1 MDRILVV
8 DDNRNICT
16 VLRDLLE
23 REGLRVQ
30 VAHSYEQALD
40 FVEGDDL
47 SLIVTDLKMPGKS
60 GMDLL
65 TYSRE
70 RRPEVPVIMIT
81 AFGNIE
87 AAVTAMKNG
96 AFDFITKPID
106 EGELLNAVNRA
117 ISEYDVNKNM
127 VSEFFEKDE
136 DFSVDFIG
144 TTPAVQEILQ
154 TVRKIGPTDST
165 VLITGETGVG
175 KELIAR
181 ALHLASGRRDK
192 PFVKI
197 HCAAI
202 PENLVES
209 ELFGYER
216 GAFTG
221 AVSSKPG
228 RFEIA
233 HGGTLFLDEVG
244 EIPPHIQVK
253 LLAVLQDK
261 AFERVGGVKTIN
273 VDIRIIAATNI
284 DLRAAVASGNF
295 RSDFYY
301 RLNVVPVHIPPLRD
315 RKDDIIQQASY
326 FLMNFSKKHGKA
338 FAEIPTEIM
347 TAFFSY
353 DWPGNVRELENVIER
368 LVLLSEG
375 STLST
380 EFLPPEL
387 LVWEVPREATGL
399 KDVVGDVS
407 KAAEKQLIMDA
418 LDKTDQNR
426 TRAADLLGISRRTL
440 QKKIKEYDL

>member
-8 DDNRNICT
+8 DDSRNVCT
-16 VLRDLLE
+16 VLSDLLE
-23 REGLRVQ
+23 REGYQVQ
-30 VAHSYEQALD
+30 VAHSYDQALD
-40 FVEGDDL
+40 YIEGDDL
-47 SLIVTDLKMPGKS
+47 SVVITDLKMPGRS

-65 TYSRE
+65 AYSRN

-87 AAVTAMKNG
+87 AAVAAMKSG

-106 EGELLNAVNRA
+106 DDELLNAVSRA
-117 ISEYDVNKNM
+117 ITESEVNREI
-127 VSEFFEKDE
+127 VSGFFEE
-136 DFSVDFIG
+136 DGSFSVDFIG

-154 TVRKIGPTDST
+154 TVKKIGPTEST

-181 ALHLASGRRDK
+181 ALHLAGGRRGR
-192 PFVKI
+192 PFVKV

-209 ELFGYER
+209 ELFGYEK

-253 LLAVLQDK
+253 LLTVLQDT

-273 VDIRIIAATNI
+273 IDVRIIAATNK
-284 DLRAAVASGNF
+284 DLRSAVASGEF
-295 RSDFYY
+295 RSDLYY
-301 RLNVVPVHIPPLRD
+301 RLNVVPIHIPPLRD
-315 RKDDIIQQASY
+315 RKDDIIQQSEY
-326 FLMNFSKKHGKA
+326 FLMKFSAKHGRKYP
-338 FAEIPTEIM
+338 EIPTDIM
-347 TAFFSY
+347 TAFFNY

-368 LVLLSEG
+368 LVLMSEG
-375 STLST
+375 PTLEST
-380 EFLPPEL
+380 FLPQEISGPES
-387 LVWEVPREATGL
+387 VQETAGL
-399 KDVVGDVS
+399 RDVVGGVS
-407 KAAEKQLIMDA
+407 RATERQMIMDA
-418 LDKTDQNR
+418 LGKTGQNR

-440 QKKIKEYDL
+440 QKKIKEYGL